1 MKGTGGPPSSS
12 LFPLMFR
19 GDEHPWAPGREV
31 ERGTPFLG
39 RTAEANS
46 VAVLDPAVVTGI
58 DVGLPAP
65 PATPSDEAH
74 AAGEPGVALVRALAQ
89 TDLAGLR
96 ADVAT
101 YLQKT
106 GVRFGGGSGWPFTVD
121 PVPRIL
127 GAAEWGALA
136 AGLEQRVRAL
146 DAFVRDAY
154 GARRAVAAGVITDAQ
169 IEETEGYEPLLR
181 GVWPEPATALG
192 VSGLDI
198 IRDADGTLLV
208 LEDNLRTP
216 SGLAYAVA
224 ARRAVVGAL
233 AARGIDAPP
242 VRDMPAESVAL
253 LGAALRHAAPRGVD
267 DPQAVVLTDGPSSV
281 AYYEHAWLAVQLG
294 IPLVTLADLERTRF
308 GRLRRRDAD
317 GHPHDIDVVY
327 RRTDSDLIHAADG
340 AMTPVAAALLEP
352 WLDGRLGLV
361 NGFGTGVGDDK
372 LTHAH
377 VEDLIRLFLGEE
389 PLLRSVPTLELGESD
404 ALAQVLDDPRAFV
417 VKARH
422 GEGGKGVTVCRD
434 ADDATLS
441 ALLDDVRAD
450 PAEYVAQRV
459 VPLSTHPTVVDD
471 GVLAARHVD
480 LRPFVFLGPDGP
492 RAAPGGLTRVA
503 LRRGSLVVNSS
514 QQGGAKDTW
523 VLT

>member
-1 MKGTGGPPSSS
+1 
-12 LFPLMFR
+12 MF
-19 GDEHPWAPGREV
+19 
-31 ERGTPFLG
+31 
-39 RTAEANS
+39 
-46 VAVLDPAVVTGI
+46 DPAMVTGI
-58 DVGLPAP
+58 DVGLSAP
-65 PATPSDEAH
+65 PATPSDEAA
-74 AAGEPGVALVRALAQ
+74 AAGEPGAALLDTIAQ
-89 TDLAGLR
+89 TDVAGLR

-101 YLQKT
+101 YLEKT

-127 GAAEWGALA
+127 STAEWATLA

-154 GARRAVAAGVITDAQ
+154 GPRRSVAAGVVTDEQ

-192 VSGLDI
+192 VSGLDVV
-198 IRDADGTLLV
+198 RDADGTLLV

-233 AARGIDAPP
+233 SARGIDTPA
-242 VRDMPAESVAL
+242 VRDMPAESIAL
-253 LGAALRHAAPRGVD
+253 LAAALRQAAPAGVD

-281 AYYEHAWLAVQLG
+281 AHYEHAWLAAQLG
-294 IPLVTLADLERTRF
+294 VPLVTLADLERTRF
-308 GRLRRRDAD
+308 GRLRRRDAE

-327 RRTDSDLIHAADG
+327 RRTDSDLIHEPDG
-340 AMTPVAAALLEP
+340 ALTPVAAALLEP

-377 VEDLIRLFLGEE
+377 VEDAVRLFLGEE
-389 PLLRSVPTLELGESD
+389 PLLRSVPTLELGEPD
-404 ALAQVLDDPRAFV
+404 ALARVLDDPRAFV

-434 ADDATLS
+434 ADDETLS
-441 ALLDDVRAD
+441 ALLDELRAD
-450 PAEYVAQRV
+450 PAEYVAQLV

-471 GVLAARHVD
+471 GVLEPRHVD
-480 LRPFVFLGPDGP
+480 LRPFVFLTPDGP

-523 VLT
+523 VLA